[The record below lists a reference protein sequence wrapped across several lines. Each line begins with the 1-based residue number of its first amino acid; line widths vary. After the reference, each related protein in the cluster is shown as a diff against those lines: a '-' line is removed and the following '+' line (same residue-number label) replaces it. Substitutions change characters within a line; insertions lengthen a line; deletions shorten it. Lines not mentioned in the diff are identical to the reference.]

1 MYQTKKFSTT
11 NLVPHRGGPE
21 QPMTYVHGSS
31 IGLSNDAGDI
41 SARVS
46 AVSTK
51 QRLRWTSELHDRF
64 VEAVTQLGGPES
76 KFSSCICIFFAVGLN
91 LGGVYVLYIKHTYVP
106 RIDKWISKK

>member
-11 NLVPHRGGPE
+11 NLVPHRGVPE
-21 QPMTYVHGSS
+21 QQMTYVHGSS

-41 SARVS
+41 SARIS

-76 KFSSCICIFFAVGLN
+76 KFSSFLCCWGKYSGCA
-91 LGGVYVLYIKHTYVP
+91 YYT
-106 RIDKWISKK
+106 